1 METRKLY
8 MTGGSTY
15 VVSLPKKWVKKSGLK
30 RGDSVVVVEQE
41 GSILIEPGAVERGPK
56 QITIDVSDVP
66 SIDALERLIIAYY
79 LVGFD
84 TIKIKLNGEDNLD
97 YKKGIRKIL
106 KFLIGVEIVE
116 DVGDSVTMEIL
127 LDHKR
132 MPTVDVL
139 KRMHI
144 INKSML
150 TDMVRAFDE
159 GNLDLARDVVYRERE
174 IDRLYFLVVR
184 QLKSAARY
192 QAVSDKLG
200 ITHQRDSLGFRIVI
214 KSFER
219 IADHLE
225 GILQNYIK
233 LAEIEKE
240 PDMKEFSKLATQVL
254 GVYDGAVS
262 AMFSQDQNLL
272 DKVFIEDNEID
283 KEHTRLSNQLFESK
297 KDVQSS
303 LIEKRILDSIARI
316 SGYSTD
322 IAEIAINMSV
332 EVP

>member
-1 METRKLY
+1 

-15 VVSLPKKWVKKSGLK
+15 VVSLPKKWVKKSGLSK
-30 RGDSVVVVEQE
+30 GDSVVIVEQE
-41 GSILIEPGAVERGPK
+41 GSIIIEPGAVERGPK
-56 QITIDVSDVP
+56 KITIDVTDVP

-84 TIKIKLNGEDNLD
+84 TIKIKLRGEDNLD

-106 KFLIGVEIVE
+106 NFLIGVEIVE
-116 DVGDSVTMEIL
+116 DLGDSVTMEIL

-150 TDMVRAFDE
+150 TDLVRAFDE
-159 GNLDLARDVVYRERE
+159 GNLDLARDVIQRERE

-192 QAVSDKLG
+192 QEVSDKLG

-233 LAEIEKE
+233 LKEIEKS
-240 PDMKEFSKLATQVL
+240 PDIGEFSQLATQVL
-254 GVYDGAVS
+254 GVYDGAVT
-262 AMFSQDQNLL
+262 AMFNQDQKLL
-272 DKVFIEDNEID
+272 DKVFRDDKEID

>member
-15 VVSLPKKWVKKSGLK
+15 VVSLPKKWVKKAGLK
-30 RGDSVVVVEQE
+30 RGDSVVIVEQE
-41 GSILIEPGAVERGPK
+41 GSIIIEPGAVERGPK
-56 QITIDVSDVP
+56 EITIDVTDVP
-66 SIDALERLIIAYY
+66 SIDTLERLIIAYY

-84 TIKIKLNGEDNLD
+84 TIKIKLRGEDNLD

-106 KFLIGVEIVE
+106 KFLIGVEIME

-150 TDMVRAFDE
+150 SDLVRAFDE
-159 GNLDLARDVVYRERE
+159 GNIDLARDVISRERE

-192 QAVSDKLG
+192 QEVSDKLG
-200 ITHQRDSLGFRIVI
+200 ITHQRDGLGFRIVI

-233 LAEIEKE
+233 LAEIEKK
-240 PDMKEFSKLATQVL
+240 PDMEEFSRLATQVL
-254 GVYDGAVS
+254 GVYDNAVS
-262 AMFSQDQNLL
+262 AMFNRNQKLL
-272 DKVFIEDNEID
+272 DRVFIEDKEID
-283 KEHTRLSNQLFESK
+283 KEHTRLSNQLFERK
-297 KDVQSS
+297 KDVQST
-303 LIEKRILDSIARI
+303 LIEKRILDSLVRI

>member
-15 VVSLPKKWVKKSGLK
+15 VVSLPKKWVKKSGLSK
-30 RGDSVVVVEQE
+30 GDSVVVIEQE
-41 GSILIEPGAVERGPK
+41 GSIIIEPGVVERGPK
-56 QITIDVSDVP
+56 KISIDVTDVP

-84 TIKIKLNGEDNLD
+84 TIEIKLNGEDNLD

-116 DVGDSVTMEIL
+116 DIGNSMTMEIL

-132 MPTVDVL
+132 MPTVEVL

-150 TDMVRAFDE
+150 TDLVRAFDE
-159 GNLDLARDVVYRERE
+159 GNLDLARDVIYRERE

-192 QAVSDKLG
+192 QEVSDKLG
-200 ITHQRDSLGFRIVI
+200 ITHQRDSLGFRIVV

-225 GILQNYIK
+225 GILANYIK
-233 LAEIEKE
+233 LAEIEKK
-240 PDMKEFSKLATQVL
+240 PDMGEFSRLATRVL
-254 GVYDGAVS
+254 GVYDDAVS
-262 AMFSQDQNLL
+262 AMFNQDQKLL
-272 DKVFIEDNEID
+272 DRVFIEDKEID
-283 KEHTRLSNQLFESK
+283 KEHARLSNQLFESK

-303 LIEKRILDSIARI
+303 LIEKKILDSIERI

>member
-1 METRKLY
+1 

-41 GSILIEPGAVERGPK
+41 GSIIIEPGVVERGPK
-56 QITIDVSDVP
+56 KIAIDVTDVP

-84 TIKIKLNGEDNLD
+84 TIEIKLNGEDNLD
-97 YKKGIRKIL
+97 YKKGVRKIL

-132 MPTVDVL
+132 MPTVEVL

-150 TDMVRAFDE
+150 SDLVRAFDE
-159 GNLDLARDVVYRERE
+159 GNLDLARDVIYRERE

-192 QAVSDKLG
+192 QEVSDKLG

-233 LAEIEKE
+233 LAGIEKK
-240 PDMKEFSKLATQVL
+240 PDMTEFSQLATRVL
-254 GVYDGAVS
+254 GVYDDAVS
-262 AMFSQDQNLL
+262 AMFNQDQKLL
-272 DKVFIEDNEID
+272 DRVFREDKEIE
-283 KEHTRLSNQLFESK
+283 KEHTRLSNQLFERK
-297 KDVQSS
+297 KDVQPS
-303 LIEKRILDSIARI
+303 LIEKRILDSISRI

>member
-8 MTGGSTY
+8 LTGGSTY
-15 VVSLPKKWVKKSGLK
+15 VVSLPKKWVKKHGLSK
-30 RGDSVVVVEQE
+30 GDSVVVAEQE
-41 GSILIEPGAVERGPK
+41 GSIVIEPGQIERGPRE
-56 QITIDVSDVP
+56 ITINVSTVP
-66 SIDALERLIIAYY
+66 SIDTLERLIIAYY

-84 TIKIKLNGEDNLD
+84 TIKIKLDVEETLD

-106 KFLIGVEIVE
+106 NFLIGVEIVE
-116 DVGDSVTMEIL
+116 DIGNSMTMEIL

-132 MPTVDVL
+132 MPTIDVL

-150 TDMVRAFDE
+150 TDMIRAFDD
-159 GNLDLARDVVYRERE
+159 GNLDLARDVITRERE

-192 QAVSDKLG
+192 QEVSDKLG

-225 GILQNYIK
+225 RILQNYIK
-233 LAEIEKE
+233 LSEIEKK
-240 PDMKEFSKLATQVL
+240 PDMKEFQELATRVL
-254 GVYDGAVS
+254 GVYNGAVS
-262 AMFSQDQNLL
+262 AMFNQDQKLL
-272 DKVFIEDNEID
+272 DKVFVEDKEIEG
-283 KEHTRLSNQLFESK
+283 EHTRLSNQLFERK

-303 LIEKRILDSIARI
+303 LIEKRILDSISRI

>member
-15 VVSLPKKWVKKSGLK
+15 VVSLPKKWVKKSGLE
-30 RGDSVVVVEQE
+30 RGDSVVVIEQE

-84 TIKIKLNGEDNLD
+84 TIKIKLSGEDNLD

-116 DVGDSVTMEIL
+116 DIGDSVTMEIL

-132 MPTVDVL
+132 MPTIDVL

-150 TDMVRAFDE
+150 TDMVRVFDE
-159 GNLDLARDVVYRERE
+159 GNLDLARDVIYRERE

-184 QLKSAARY
+184 QLKSAVRY

-233 LAEIEKE
+233 LAEIEKK
-240 PDMKEFSKLATQVL
+240 PDMKEFSQLATQVL

-262 AMFSQDQNLL
+262 AMFKQDQNLL
-272 DKVFIEDNEID
+272 DKVFIEDKEID
-283 KEHTRLSNQLFESK
+283 KEHTRLSNRLFESK
-297 KDVQSS
+297 KEVQSS
-303 LIEKRILDSIARI
+303 LIEKRILDSMARI

>member
-1 METRKLY
+1 

-15 VVSLPKKWVKKSGLK
+15 VVSLPKKWVKKSGLSK
-30 RGDSVVVVEQE
+30 GDSVVVIEQE
-41 GSILIEPGAVERGPK
+41 GSIIIEPGVVERGPK
-56 QITIDVSDVP
+56 KISIDVTDVP

-84 TIKIKLNGEDNLD
+84 TIEIKLNGEDNLD

-116 DVGDSVTMEIL
+116 DIGNSMTMEIL

-132 MPTVDVL
+132 MPTVEVL

-150 TDMVRAFDE
+150 TDLVRAFDE
-159 GNLDLARDVVYRERE
+159 GNLDLARDVIYRERE

-192 QAVSDKLG
+192 QEVSDKLG
-200 ITHQRDSLGFRIVI
+200 ITHQRDSLGFRIVV

-225 GILQNYIK
+225 GILANYIK
-233 LAEIEKE
+233 LAEIEKK
-240 PDMKEFSKLATQVL
+240 PDMGEFSRLATRVL
-254 GVYDGAVS
+254 GVYDDAVS
-262 AMFSQDQNLL
+262 AMFNQDQKLL
-272 DKVFIEDNEID
+272 DRVFIEDKEID
-283 KEHTRLSNQLFESK
+283 KEHARLSNQLFESK

-303 LIEKRILDSIARI
+303 LIEKKILDSIERI

>member
-1 METRKLY
+1 

-15 VVSLPKKWVKKSGLK
+15 VVSLPKKWVKKSGLS
-30 RGDSVVVVEQE
+30 RGDSVVVTEQE
-41 GSILIEPGAVERGPK
+41 GSIIIEPGVVERGPRE
-56 QITIDVSDVP
+56 ITIDISELP

-84 TIKIKLNGEDNLD
+84 TIKIKLDGKDLD

-106 KFLIGVEIVE
+106 NFLIGVEIVE
-116 DVGDSVTMEIL
+116 DIGDSVTMEIL
-127 LDHKR
+127 LDHRR
-132 MPTVDVL
+132 MPTIDVL
-139 KRMHI
+139 KRMHV

-150 TDMVRAFDE
+150 TDLVRTFND
-159 GNLDLARDVVYRERE
+159 GNLDLARDVISRERE

-192 QAVSDKLG
+192 QEVSEKLG

-233 LAEIEKE
+233 LAEIEKK
-240 PDMKEFSKLATQVL
+240 PDLGEFSELATRVL
-254 GVYDGAVS
+254 GVYDDAVS
-262 AMFSQDQNLL
+262 AMFKQDQKLL
-272 DKVFIEDNEID
+272 DKVFIEDKEI
-283 KEHTRLSNQLFESK
+283 ESQHIRLSNQLFERK

-303 LIEKRILDSIARI
+303 LIQKRILDSISRI

>member
-41 GSILIEPGAVERGPK
+41 GSIIIEPGMVERGPK
-56 QITIDVSDVP
+56 KISIDVTDVP

-84 TIKIKLNGEDNLD
+84 TIEIRLNGEDNLD

-150 TDMVRAFDE
+150 SDLVRAFDE
-159 GNLDLARDVVYRERE
+159 GNLDLARDVIYRERE

-192 QAVSDKLG
+192 SEVSDKLG

-225 GILQNYIK
+225 GILANYIK
-233 LAEIEKE
+233 LAEIEKK
-240 PDMKEFSKLATQVL
+240 PDMMEFSNLATLVL

-262 AMFSQDQNLL
+262 AMFNQDQKLL
-272 DKVFIEDNEID
+272 DKVFKEDKEID
-283 KEHTRLSNQLFESK
+283 REHTRLSNNLFEMK
-297 KDVQSS
+297 KDVRTS
-303 LIEKRILDSIARI
+303 LIRKKILDSIARI